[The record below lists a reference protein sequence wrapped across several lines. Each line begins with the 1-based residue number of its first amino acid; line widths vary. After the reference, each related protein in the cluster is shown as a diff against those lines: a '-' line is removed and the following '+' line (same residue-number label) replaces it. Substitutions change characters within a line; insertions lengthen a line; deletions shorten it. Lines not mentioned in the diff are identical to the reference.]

1 MLRFVVL
8 CLTLTVVR
16 AANEISPCVS
26 GTWASTCPASPA
38 PYLINMNLEL
48 RNFVVA
54 AHNAR
59 RNRLALGQLPGY
71 QSARRMAFVRWDAD
85 LASRAELN
93 VKQCIRKRDTCHGT
107 ARFPNSGQ
115 NIAYFAYDPALTD
128 RTDHTRMP
136 IWESSIVSP
145 PPGLESKW
153 IARTNQ
159 ATSIGKL
166 FFLFCLSFCR
176 SMSRFAVMAQER
188 NLAVG
193 CAASR
198 FVKNNQNHFLVA
210 CNYAVKNTVGSP
222 VYVTGPAGSGC
233 QTGVNID
240 YPGLCKFAENYNI

>member
-16 AANEISPCVS
+16 AANENSPCVS
-26 GTWASTCPASPA
+26 GTWASTCPTSPA

-48 RNFVVA
+48 RDFIVA

-71 QSARRMAFVRWDAD
+71 QSARRMAFVRWNAD

-128 RTDHTRMP
+128 RTDQYLLRQAITNWWLEYKNANMGIINSFPHT
-136 IWESSIVSP
+136 WS
-145 PPGLESKW
+145 
-153 IARTNQ
+153 
-159 ATSIGKL
+159 GK
-166 FFLFCLSFCR
+166 

-198 FVKNNQNHFLVA
+198 FVKNNRNHFLVA

-240 YPGLCKFAENYNI
+240 YHGLCKFAENYNI